1 MKEALDE
8 KQATHGEPRK
18 LIHLK
23 ATEVVAD
30 GCTKPLQGQAFFKF
44 LDDLGVTREHGQ
56 DGGNEPQS
64 SGGGTQLSGGSRQ
77 TATKAIMVG
86 SLLMSSA
93 RAMEKDVTE
102 SNDMTPVLVT
112 GAILMALGAVYAGQ
126 LVYEVSQR
134 CLKRLRAPRDGDCHD
149 EGGDIVAVSEDEG
162 NVMFTSTSLQRLG
175 SKERTGRKAGAAST
189 TSLNMTSQSGKGTKK
204 GRSTAGPTSM

>member
-1 MKEALDE
+1 M
-8 KQATHGEPRK
+8 
-18 LIHLK
+18 
-23 ATEVVAD
+23 
-30 GCTKPLQGQAFFKF
+30 
-44 LDDLGVTREHGQ
+44 TREHGQ
-56 DGGNEPQS
+56 DGGNEPLS
-64 SGGGTQLSGGSRQ
+64 SGGGTQFGGVSRQ

-112 GAILMALGAVYAGQ
+112 GAILMALGVVYAGQ
-126 LVYEVSQR
+126 LVYEVSQC

-149 EGGDIVAVSEDEG
+149 EGGDIVVVSEDEG

-189 TSLNMTSQSGKGTKK
+189 TSLNMTSQSGKGASATRRVDQLL
-204 GRSTAGPTSM
+204 GLHPFLLRHHRAHVQLWHLHPCPLRHHRALMLQVGL